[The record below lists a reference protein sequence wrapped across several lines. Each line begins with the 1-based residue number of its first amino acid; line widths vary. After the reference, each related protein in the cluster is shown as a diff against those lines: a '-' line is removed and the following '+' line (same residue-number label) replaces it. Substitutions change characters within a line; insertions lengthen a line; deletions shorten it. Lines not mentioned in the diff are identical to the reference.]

1 MQRNLQQIK
10 RKSPMSMLQRM
21 KKEIL
26 RDKNM
31 RRISKFKRQKMP
43 KRRLNVM
50 SSLQILPLKSKKPR
64 KRHKNNKISLIRRK
78 RS

>member
-50 SSLQILPLKSKKPR
+50 SSLQILPLKSKQPR
-64 KRHKNNKISLIRRK
+64 KRHKNNKISLIRPK